1 MSFRSSAGRT
11 CAVASAALV
20 TASCTGKLDVNAPAA
35 PSPSA
40 LYQPISAAASAG
52 KVKNLLLG
60 LPPTDA
66 EIQAVAGDRGALK
79 GLVAQWTQTPQYAQK
94 LQSFFANAFQ
104 QSQAVQ
110 SDFEDQL
117 GPTAIGRLD
126 ARLLANLRESFAR
139 TALALV
145 QAGQPFTQVVTT
157 RRFMLTPRLMA
168 LYAFLDA
175 VQVNDGGGTSDLF
188 QKANPGFK
196 FTLTAQQGA
205 IALSDSLD
213 PASPHYLVFYAPQL
227 ATAYDPLCPQDPIVY
242 SGASGQPSVTLA
254 IFLMLQGSP
263 AAFNVPTATGT
274 AHRCQPP
281 AFPAANVPLGIADTQ
296 QWQLIDVRAPTAG
309 ETPTPVFALAGFRAG
324 HDLVLRTPRV
334 GFFTT
339 PSFLAEW
346 NTNNSNQARVT
357 LNQTLIVALGHAI
370 SPQNAALPPSIA
382 PVDEAH
388 APQGS
393 ACFACH
399 QSLDPLRQFFRQQ
412 YSYSFHL
419 QATAAETSL
428 PGSFGFRGV
437 TAAGST
443 IFDLAN
449 LLAAHPDFAAAWT
462 QKLCTWANSAPC
474 DETDPEFLRVA
485 KAFEGSNFSW
495 STLTVELLSS
505 PLVSYAQETQTADEG
520 EVFPVAR
527 RDHLCATLSNR
538 LGLADVCGLDV
549 NTKVLP
555 RLAGVQLIAS
565 VLPSDQY
572 SRGSEQAVLA
582 NDPSLFFRTG
592 MENVCAALAG
602 QLIDNGA
609 AGRWTSGN
617 APAAIADFV
626 HQLMGIAAASDAAP
640 LSILQTHLQHARGAG
655 LSASDALKS
664 TFVLACLSPSI
675 VGIGQ

>member
-1 MSFRSSAGRT
+1 MPIRSSAARGLG
-11 CAVASAALV
+11 AALAACAA
-20 TASCTGKLDVNAPAA
+20 ASCTGRLDVGAPAA
-35 PSPSA
+35 PPASA
-40 LYQPISAAASAG
+40 LYQPLPAAASAG

-66 EIQAVAGDRGALK
+66 EIQAVQGDRTALK
-79 GLVAQWTQTPQYAQK
+79 GLVAQWTQTPQYGQK

-110 SDFEDQL
+110 SDFDDQL

-139 TALALV
+139 TAIALV

-157 RRFMLTPRLMA
+157 QRFMLTPRLMA

-175 VQVNDGGGTSDLF
+175 VQVGDNGATSDLF

-196 FTLTAQQGA
+196 FTLTAKQGA
-205 IALSDSLD
+205 IPLSESLD
-213 PASPHYLVFYAPQL
+213 PAGPNYLIFYAPQL
-227 ATAYDPLCPQDPIVY
+227 AAAYDPLCPQDPIVY
-242 SGASGQPSVTLA
+242 SGAAGQPSITLA
-254 IFLMLQGSP
+254 MFMLLQGTP
-263 AAFNVPTATGT
+263 AAFSVPNGSGP

-281 AFPAANVPLGIADTQ
+281 AYPAGSVPLTIADTQ
-296 QWQLIDVRAPTAG
+296 EWQLVNVRAPAPG
-309 ETPTPVFALAGFRAG
+309 EAPTPVFALAGFRAG

-346 NTNNSNQARVT
+346 NTNRSNQARVT
-357 LNQTLIVALGHAI
+357 LNQTLIVALGRAV
-370 SPQNAALPPSIA
+370 SPQNAALPPSLA
-382 PVDEAH
+382 PVDQAH

-412 YSYSFHL
+412 YSFSFHL
-419 QATAAETSL
+419 QEAAAQMSL

-437 TAAGST
+437 TASGST
-443 IFDLAN
+443 IFDLASI
-449 LLAAHPDFAAAWT
+449 LAAHPDFAAAWT
-462 QKLCTWANSAPC
+462 QKLCTYANSAPC
-474 DETDPEFLRVA
+474 DETDPEFVRVA
-485 KAFEGSNFSW
+485 KVFADSNFSW
-495 STLTVELLSS
+495 SALTIELFSS
-505 PLVSYAQETQTADEG
+505 PLVSYASETQTADQG
-520 EVFPVAR
+520 EVFPIAR
-527 RDHLCATLSNR
+527 RDHLCATLGNR

-549 NTKVLP
+549 NTRVLP
-555 RLAGVQLIAS
+555 KLAAVQLIAS

-592 MENVCAALAG
+592 MENICAALAG
-602 QLIDNGA
+602 QLIDNGT
-609 AGRWTSGN
+609 RWTSVN

-626 HQLMGIAAASDAAP
+626 HVLMGISAAADATP
-640 LSILQTHLQHARGAG
+640 LSILQTHLQNARAAG
-655 LSASDALKS
+655 LSTSDALKS
-664 TFVLACLSPSI
+664 SFVLACLSPSV